1 MARFPDGFL
10 WGGATA
16 ANQIEGAYNEGGK
29 GISVADVMV
38 AGEHNVP
45 RIITDGI
52 KDGYHYPNHTAID
65 FYHTYKEDIAL
76 FAEMG
81 FKVFRMSIGWTRIF
95 PNGDEEEPN
104 EEGLQFYDN
113 VIDELLKY
121 NIEPLITISHDE
133 LPFYLVKKMQGWS
146 DKRVIDYYVRYATCL
161 LNRYKG
167 KVKYWLPF
175 NEVNNLE
182 FPLGSLIQ
190 GGILNEGTVDFEN
203 QVDDVRLRWKA
214 MNNVLIAAAKTVFE
228 GRKIDPSFR
237 FGTMI
242 CHITEYPRT
251 CHPEDILHVFREDQF
266 RNELCSDVMM
276 FGEYPYY
283 AYSYFRENDIDLE
296 LSDEDR
302 LTLKKGACD
311 FYTFSY
317 YQSVCES
324 VTYEEKT
331 VKGNI
336 MGGLKNPYLKESEWG
351 WPIDPVGL
359 RYTLNKVYDRY
370 KCPIM
375 ITENGLGAIDK
386 VEDGKIHDPY
396 RIKYLHDHIEA
407 MAAAIKDGVD
417 LIGYTSWGCID
428 LISMS
433 TGEMKK
439 RYGFIY
445 VDLDNQGKGSGK
457 RIRKDSFYWYK
468 KVIESNGE
476 ILD

>member
-1 MARFPDGFL
+1 
-10 WGGATA
+10 
-16 ANQIEGAYNEGGK
+16 
-29 GISVADVMV
+29 
-38 AGEHNVP
+38 
-45 RIITDGI
+45 
-52 KDGYHYPNHTAID
+52 
-65 FYHTYKEDIAL
+65 
-76 FAEMG
+76 
-81 FKVFRMSIGWTRIF
+81 
-95 PNGDEEEPN
+95 
-104 EEGLQFYDN
+104 
-113 VIDELLKY
+113 
-121 NIEPLITISHDE
+121 
-133 LPFYLVKKMQGWS
+133 
-146 DKRVIDYYVRYATCL
+146 
-161 LNRYKG
+161 
-167 KVKYWLPF
+167 
-175 NEVNNLE
+175 
-182 FPLGSLIQ
+182 
-190 GGILNEGTVDFEN
+190 
-203 QVDDVRLRWKA
+203 
-214 MNNVLIAAAKTVFE
+214 
-228 GRKIDPSFR
+228 
-237 FGTMI
+237 
-242 CHITEYPRT
+242 
-251 CHPEDILHVFREDQF
+251 
-266 RNELCSDVMM
+266 MM

-283 AYSYFRENDIDLE
+283 AYSYFKENDIDLE

-302 LTLKKGACD
+302 LTLKKGTCD

-336 MGGLKNPYLKESEWG
+336 MGGLKNPYLEESEWG

-370 KCPIM
+370 RCPIM

-386 VEDGKIHDPY
+386 IEDGKIHDPY

-407 MAAAIKDGVD
+407 MADAIKDGVD

-476 ILD
+476 VLD